1 MKRKI
6 IKTLLRY
13 RRLISDHKGEHET
26 LQSLTYYDKDS
37 ILAKTIEKD
46 QKELKDIDRL
56 ILDINDDRSWLS
68 KIKAFVINILRKP
81 LKWWI
86 N

>member
-37 ILAKTIEKD
+37 ILAKIIVKD
-46 QKELKDIDRL
+46 QKELDVVDKL
-56 ILDINDDRSWLS
+56 ITDVRGRRTLLM
-68 KIKAFVINILRKP
+68 KIKDFIFKHTGI
-81 LKWWI
+81 
-86 N
+86 

>member
-46 QKELKDIDRL
+46 QKELEAVDKL
-56 ILDINDDRSWLS
+56 I
-68 KIKAFVINILRKP
+68 KEIKNGYK
-81 LKWWI
+81 
-86 N
+86 